1 MRIIS
6 WTLADMQISCE
17 VKPEANCPFSY
28 NEKTSIIPTSDVHKM
43 DSGPKPWVTA
53 GDVGGTYQFG
63 HDAGYDVT
71 LNPDVTDTIR
81 WRFEPSGE
89 YTARSAYRIQFE
101 GSTISVTAP
110 LIYLGWLGTW
120 QVSVFGLL
128 Q

>member
-1 MRIIS
+1 
-6 WTLADMQISCE
+6 MQISCE
-17 VKPEANCPFSY
+17 VNGRNQKPIALSPIMKRRPSFRP
-28 NEKTSIIPTSDVHKM
+28 PTFTKWILDLNRGLQPEMLEELISLATMLD
-43 DSGPKPWVTA
+43 
-53 GDVGGTYQFG
+53 
-63 HDAGYDVT
+63 DVT

-81 WRFEPSGE
+81 WRFEASGE